1 MSLIMWSGHGDHIN
15 HGYETL
21 THKPLKHQLNC
32 LGLKTYNLSFEKNR
46 FGGDFF
52 KTTKDRVKFNLTRQ
66 STPIGSV

>member
-1 MSLIMWSGHGDHIN
+1 MMSLIMQSGHGDHIN

-46 FGGDFF
+46 FGGDF
-52 KTTKDRVKFNLTRQ
+52 LRQ
-66 STPIGSV
+66 PKIE